1 MASDRSTLKRL
12 YLRFRHPKVFI
23 ISVCVFI
30 STMLGLHYFFGI
42 DSDWGGTNLTLSCE
56 ASVASAVVT
65 VAAEETIRLLKIVLE
80 RIAELFAY
88 VKKRFSEIK
97 LIVIEIKRI
106 AEEVHSLME
115 MQDKTLRGVLLIAEA
130 QRDMLLDHRALLQ
143 ALKDGDERILKA
155 LTEGDRNG
163 VA

>member
-1 MASDRSTLKRL
+1 MASDAPLMKRI
-12 YLRFRHPKVFI
+12 YLRFRHPKVFLI
-23 ISVCVFI
+23 ALCTFI
-30 STMLGLHYFFGI
+30 CSMLGMHFFFGV

-88 VKKRFSEIK
+88 VKKRFAEIK
-97 LIVIEIKRI
+97 LIVEK
-106 AEEVHSLME
+106 VHSLVE

-155 LTEGDRNG
+155 LTEGD
-163 VA
+163 AK

>member
-1 MASDRSTLKRL
+1 MANDAPFIKRL
-12 YLRFRHPKVFI
+12 YLRFRHPKVFLI
-23 ISVCVFI
+23 ALCTFI
-30 STMLGLHYFFGI
+30 ATMLGMHFFFGV

-88 VKKRFSEIK
+88 VKKRFAEIK
-97 LIVIEIKRI
+97 VIVENVR
-106 AEEVHSLME
+106 SLVE

-130 QRDMLLDHRALLQ
+130 QRDLLLDHRALLQ
-143 ALKDGDERILKA
+143 ALKEGDERILKA
-155 LTEGDRNG
+155 LTEGSDS
-163 VA
+163 

>member
-1 MASDRSTLKRL
+1 MASDAPIMKRL
-12 YLRFRHPKVFI
+12 YLRFRHPKVFLI
-23 ISVCVFI
+23 ALCTFI
-30 STMLGLHYFFGI
+30 VTMLGMHFFFGV

-80 RIAELFAY
+80 RLGELH
-88 VKKRFSEIK
+88 
-97 LIVIEIKRI
+97 IVAIGIRKVVAAMQEQG
-106 AEEVHSLME
+106 EVS
-115 MQDKTLRGVLLIAEA
+115 DKTLRGVLLIAEA

-155 LTEGDRNG
+155 LTEGD
-163 VA
+163 VK

>member
-1 MASDRSTLKRL
+1 MASDGSTLKRL

-56 ASVASAVVT
+56 ASIASAVIT
-65 VAAEETIRLLKIVLE
+65 VAGEESLRLLKIVLE
-80 RIAELFAY
+80 RLGELH
-88 VKKRFSEIK
+88 
-97 LIVIEIKRI
+97 IVAVGIRKVVAAMQEQG
-106 AEEVHSLME
+106 EVS
-115 MQDKTLRGVLLIAEA
+115 DKTLRGVLLIAEA

-155 LTEGDRNG
+155 LTEGG
-163 VA
+163 AK

>member
-1 MASDRSTLKRL
+1 MLKGL
-12 YLRFRHPKVFI
+12 YLKFRHPKVFLI
-23 ISVCVFI
+23 ALCTFI
-30 STMLGLHYFFGI
+30 GAMLGMHFFFGT

-65 VAAEETIRLLKIVLE
+65 VAAEETIRLLKIVLK

-88 VKKRFSEIK
+88 VKKRFAEIK
-97 LIVIEIKRI
+97 VIVEN
-106 AEEVHSLME
+106 VHSLVE

-130 QRDMLLDHRALLQ
+130 QRDMLADHAALLRS
-143 ALKDGDERILKA
+143 LRDGDERILKT
-155 LTEGDRNG
+155 LTEGDRDG

>member
-1 MASDRSTLKRL
+1 MASDSSTLKRL

-42 DSDWGGTNLTLSCE
+42 DGDWGGTNLTLSCE
-56 ASVASAVVT
+56 ASIASAVIT
-65 VAAEETIRLLKIVLE
+65 VAGEESLRLLKIVLE

-106 AEEVHSLME
+106 AEEVHSLIE

-155 LTEGDRNG
+155 LTEGD
-163 VA
+163 AK